1 MDTVIQ
7 PDTTEKINLAPAP
20 WTMHEFFAGS
30 GLVAYGLKGMFRPVW
45 SNDICLKKAAVYK
58 ANFESNHFVL
68 DDIKNVSGGALPE
81 AHLSWASFPCQDLS
95 LAGSIGG
102 IDAKRSGLVWEWL
115 RILKEMPHRPAL
127 LLIENVI
134 GLLST
139 NDGANY
145 KKLHNALLD
154 LDYKSG
160 AIVLDAAL
168 FVPQSRPRVFIIAV
182 RKDFAIPNELQDDGK
197 NWLQNKAAV
206 KLGCALPDWIWWK
219 AKQPPKRKT
228 TINDVLDFNLPYD
241 KDNVLSLIPPHH
253 REALASYTNCVA
265 TGYRRVRNGKQCLE
279 LRFDGLA
286 GCLRTPEGG
295 SSKQFVIVKHDSELH
310 ARALS
315 PREAAR
321 LMGAPDT
328 FSLPGTCNSAYKAM
342 GDAVALPVVSF
353 VGKSFLLPLA
363 EIIYNEQQCRK
374 SA

>member
-1 MDTVIQ
+1 
-7 PDTTEKINLAPAP
+7 
-20 WTMHEFFAGS
+20 MHEFFAGS

-45 SNDICLKKAAVYK
+45 SNDICPQKAAVYE
-58 ANFESNHFVL
+58 ANFESDHLVL
-68 DDIKNVSGGALPE
+68 DDIKNISGGTLPE

-102 IDAKRSGLVWEWL
+102 IDAKRSGLVWEWI
-115 RILKEMPHRPAL
+115 RILREMPHRPAL
-127 LLIENVI
+127 LSIENVI

-139 NDGANY
+139 NSGDNY
-145 KKLHNALLD
+145 IRLHNALLE
-154 LDYKSG
+154 LGYKSG
-160 AIVLDAAL
+160 AVVIDAAL

-182 RKDFAIPNELQDDGK
+182 RKDFVIPGELQDDGK
-197 NWLQNKAAV
+197 NWLHNKAAV
-206 KLGCALPDWIWWK
+206 KLGRTLPDWIWWK

-241 KDNVLSLIPPHH
+241 KDSVLSLIPPQH
-253 REALASYTNCVA
+253 REKLRSYTNFVA
-265 TGYRRVRNGKQCLE
+265 PGYRRVRYGKQCLE

-295 SSKQFVIVKHDSELH
+295 SSKQFVIMKHGDELH
-310 ARALS
+310 ARTLS
-315 PREAAR
+315 PRETAR

-328 FSLPGTCNSAYKAM
+328 FNLPGTGNSAYKAM

-353 VGKSFLLPLA
+353 VGKSFLLPLT
-363 EIIYNEQQCRK
+363 EVIYNGQQRRK